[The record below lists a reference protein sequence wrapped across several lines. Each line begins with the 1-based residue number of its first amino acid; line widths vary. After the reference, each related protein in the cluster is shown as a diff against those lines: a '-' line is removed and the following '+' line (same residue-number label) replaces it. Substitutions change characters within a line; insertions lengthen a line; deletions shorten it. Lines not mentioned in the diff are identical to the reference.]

1 MARHPRGKIVVIV
14 MICWNSLAGQ
24 QVCSL
29 SGRFQNAKGHHCHLI
44 SLLRFVC
51 AHLHPRSHAEHANVS
66 YRTYCRIDTC
76 YVRTC
81 LHRQHLAFQ
90 LCATASMKEA
100 VFLHPARP
108 THTHNKIGRH
118 NSQLRMACAQ
128 GGGSVLSAGDR
139 DSCDASAWLWCTCP
153 RTASV

>member
-29 SGRFQNAKGHHCHLI
+29 SGRFQNAKGHHCQLI
-44 SLLRFVC
+44 SLMRFVC
-51 AHLHPRSHAEHANVS
+51 AHLHPRSHAEHASVS

-108 THTHNKIGRH
+108 THTQQNRPTQLTTSNGLCPGR
-118 NSQLRMACAQ
+118 RV
-128 GGGSVLSAGDR
+128 GVVGWR
-139 DSCDASAWLWCTCP
+139 P
-153 RTASV
+153 RLL